1 MQIGFGR
8 TSHVSMLCIHLAK
21 RCEGNELSPSFSFS
35 LSFTSSVNLIKIS
48 ACPRWPGSVQ
58 SAGRGRVFGLDDV
71 KLAVFVSS
79 NSQHSRVVAPNA
91 ALHTLLVFL
100 PPPHQCDAGRIKF
113 IAVRFRDFLMDF
125 PGAEV
130 TPPTLS
136 LISLV
141 HPLTTSDR

>member
-79 NSQHSRVVAPNA
+79 NSNIRGSLRPTPLYIH
-91 ALHTLLVFL
+91 FL
-100 PPPHQCDAGRIKF
+100 FSFLRPHQCDAGRIKF